1 MTEALNEGHW
11 VEALHATHMAE
22 TIVETHVRQH
32 PAIAR
37 TPELAAKAD
46 AVLEALGDLYQA
58 IGQAVP
64 ESGSE

>member
-1 MTEALNEGHW
+1 MTESLNEGHW

-32 PAIAR
+32 PAIAE

-46 AVLEALGDLYQA
+46 AVLEALADLYQA
-58 IGQAVP
+58 IGQAAP
-64 ESGSE
+64 ESGRE

>member
-1 MTEALNEGHW
+1 MKETLNDGHW

-32 PAIAR
+32 PAIAQ

-46 AVLEALGDLYQA
+46 AVLEILGDLYQA
-58 IGQAVP
+58 IGQAAP
-64 ESGSE
+64 ESGRE

>member
-1 MTEALNEGHW
+1 MTETLNDGHW

-32 PAIAR
+32 PAIAQ

-46 AVLEALGDLYQA
+46 AVLEALGELYQA
-58 IGQAVP
+58 VGQAAP
-64 ESGSE
+64 ESGRE